1 MSKKNP
7 LKPISKGAYEAL
19 ADFRYQLRRFLRFS
33 EQVCKAHGITHLQ
46 YQLLLQIKGFPDQE
60 WATIAQLAERLQ
72 AHHHGVVALASRC
85 EKAGL
90 LVRRP
95 GRGDKRCVELCLMP
109 KGEALV
115 LELAQL
121 HKEQL
126 GELQHVLAVLPT
138 SPNFS

>member
-1 MSKKNP
+1 MP
-7 LKPISKGAYEAL
+7 PRTPVKPISKGDYEAL

-33 EQVCKAHGITHLQ
+33 EQVCQAHGITHLQ
-46 YQLLLQIKGFPDQE
+46 YQLLLQIKGFPAQE

-90 LVRRP
+90 LVRQP
-95 GRGDKRCVELCLMP
+95 GRDDKRCVELRLMP
-109 KGEALV
+109 KGEALL

-126 GELQHVLAVLPT
+126 GELQHVLAVLPA
-138 SPNFS
+138 